1 MSLTIYGNTVG
12 TPISPGKIEEVLKPV
27 KTVNRQFPDENGNV
41 EIKTPVKG
49 IDYFDPT
56 DKAEIVDAVKATV
69 PLVKTAEHPIPVNSV
84 DECIDTSRAYLLPD
98 GYLWAYKKVGA
109 KTLTADD
116 VVLTNVLPDGALEAG
131 VPRIATKELLPCGN
145 ETISI
150 SCPSPYQYFI
160 YFYTDNDTSTFIGK
174 TTWVS
179 GDIADVLTATM
190 GSGTSSG
197 AKYCRIS
204 LRDGTNSAANLTGR
218 IGEFMSNITIKQGID
233 SQSAWTNTG
242 HLYVQPAEKPFYT
255 LQGKNIACFGDS
267 LAANCYV
274 GSGKQWIQ
282 RVGEFFQCGK
292 IYNRGVGGSAVSSI
306 NGSGKERNNYAAF
319 NADGE
324 AYLRISYKT
333 GEAPMEI
340 PEGYVEMRA
349 SMELDERVN
358 TIPLDTDILLI
369 EAGTND
375 NDLDAETLSAAY
387 DRMLVKIQ
395 NRIPNAKIVILG
407 LPFVNP
413 KIYSSDDQREYL
425 RNKLDELMGGIREVG
440 KKYGIPVIELK
451 DTAQVNLINYTNY
464 MSTDALHYD
473 TEAGT
478 KRWAETVIKGMFG
491 LMFLS

>member
-1 MSLTIYGNTVG
+1 MSNVIDNISFKGNEYSFAD
-12 TPISPGKIEEVLKPV
+12 ISAREQISQLSSEIAALPNNEMLIDNVAENV
-27 KTVNRQFPDENGNV
+27 KTE
-41 EIKTPVKG
+41 
-49 IDYFDPT
+49 
-56 DKAEIVDAVKATV
+56 V
-69 PLVKTAEHPIPVNSV
+69 PLVKIAEQPTFVNSI
-84 DECIDTSRAYLLPD
+84 DEMNDISKVYIMPD
-98 GYLWAYKKVGA
+98 GYMWAYTKVGS
-109 KTLTADD
+109 KTLTTND
-116 VVLTNVLPDGALEAG
+116 VVVTNVLQYGDLSEGN
-131 VPRIATKELLPCGN
+131 PRIATKELLPCGE
-145 ETISI
+145 ETVSI

-179 GDIADVLTATM
+179 GDITDVLTATM

-204 LRDGTNSAANLTGR
+204 LRDGTNSAASLIGR
-218 IGEFMSNITIKQGID
+218 INEFMSVITIKQGAD
-233 SQSAWTNTG
+233 SQYAWTNTG
-242 HLYVQPAEKPFYT
+242 HLYVQQAEKPYYT
-255 LQGKNIACFGDS
+255 LQGKNITCFGDS

-274 GSGKQWIQ
+274 GNVKQWIQ

-292 IYNRGVGGSAVSSI
+292 IYNRGVGGSAVSYI
-306 NGSGKERNNYAAF
+306 NGSGNERNNYAAF

-333 GEAPMEI
+333 GEAPMTI
-340 PEGYVEMRA
+340 PEGYTEMKA

-375 NDLDAETLSAAY
+375 NDLDADTLSAAY

-395 NRIPNAKIVILG
+395 NRIPNAKIIIVG

-413 KIYSSDDQREYL
+413 TVYGEGSSGDTMRENL
-425 RNKLDELMGGIREVG
+425 RNKLDELMGGIRGVA
-440 KKYGIPVIELK
+440 KKYGIPIIELK
-451 DTAQVNLINYTNY
+451 DIAQVNLINYTSY
-464 MSTDALHYD
+464 MSNDALHYD

-478 KRWAETVIKGMFG
+478 KRWAEAVIKGMFG
-491 LMFLS
+491 LVFL